1 MVGMRTV
8 KLFSLPMAAEVEEVL
23 LLLTSLAM
31 VAAEEALAA
40 QEDVA
45 KLGFGPTDERINTKK
60 SSRTTRAGRTED
72 RLPAVHF
79 VCHIYEAR

>member
-40 QEDVA
+40 QEVKVLVLLVTVGCRPA
-45 KLGFGPTDERINTKK
+45 KGPRRET
-60 SSRTTRAGRTED
+60 G
-72 RLPAVHF
+72 
-79 VCHIYEAR
+79 

>member
-40 QEDVA
+40 QEV
-45 KLGFGPTDERINTKK
+45 KVLVLLGTVDYRPSKGPRRET
-60 SSRTTRAGRTED
+60 G
-72 RLPAVHF
+72 
-79 VCHIYEAR
+79 

>member
-40 QEDVA
+40 QEV
-45 KLGFGPTDERINTKK
+45 KVLVLLGTVDYRPSKGPR
-60 SSRTTRAGRTED
+60 RATG
-72 RLPAVHF
+72 
-79 VCHIYEAR
+79 